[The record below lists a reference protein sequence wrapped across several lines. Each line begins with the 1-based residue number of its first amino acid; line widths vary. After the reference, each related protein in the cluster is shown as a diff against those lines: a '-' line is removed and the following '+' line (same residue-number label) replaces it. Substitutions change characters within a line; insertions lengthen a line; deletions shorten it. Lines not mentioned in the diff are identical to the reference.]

1 MKNNFYLKDLEN
13 DLKYFLI
20 IFLATLGI
28 GISVGL
34 SYVYLTT
41 DMTPAG
47 TVDRFNG
54 SEVLEN
60 EIPEEFPKPIES
72 MILTTHNHVLSFAMI
87 SFLIGII
94 FYFNSSII
102 GRMKLFLMLEPFI
115 STIITFGS
123 LWLMRYTNDI
133 FIYLVILSAIIMH
146 ICWYVMIGTCIL
158 ELIKKNESLKG

>member
-1 MKNNFYLKDLEN
+1 MKNNFHLKDLEN

-28 GISVGL
+28 GIFVGL

-41 DMTPAG
+41 EMTPTG

-72 MILTTHNHVLSFAMI
+72 MVLTTHDHVLNFAMI

-94 FYFNSSII
+94 FYFNSQII
-102 GRMKLFLMLEPFI
+102 GRMKLFLMIEPFI

-133 FIYLVILSAIIMH
+133 FIYLVILSAIAMH

-158 ELIKKNESLKG
+158 ELIKKNGSLKS